1 MSRLPTA
8 PRSSQDAVDMKN
20 LPTAPPYTAFLGNL
34 AFDVEEED
42 ITEFFGDLKV
52 IYFLS
57 LLNPLAIDN
66 PKLI

>member
-1 MSRLPTA
+1 
-8 PRSSQDAVDMKN
+8 MKN